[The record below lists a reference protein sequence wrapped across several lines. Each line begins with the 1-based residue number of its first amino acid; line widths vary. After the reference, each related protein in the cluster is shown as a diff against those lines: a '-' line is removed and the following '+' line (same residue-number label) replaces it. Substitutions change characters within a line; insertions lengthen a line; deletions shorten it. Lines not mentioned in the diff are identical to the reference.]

1 MVRMPAAHS
10 RVYYFAQGHANGGGA
25 TAELAAATGPCA
37 LPALMLCRIEVV
49 QFLVE
54 QESDEFL
61 DDLCLLGGGD
71 GDASESLE
79 KHVHQPE
86 EACHLGLDHVP
97 QPIWQPKR
105 SKLRVALLVRP
116 QTHSIPLPPRPHEGP
131 ES

>member
-1 MVRMPAAHS
+1 MPAASGMVRMPAAHS

-37 LPALMLCRIEVV
+37 LPVLMLCRIEVV

-61 DDLCLLGGGD
+61 DDLCLLGGGG

-86 EACHLGLDHVP
+86 EARHLGLDHVLAHCGL
-97 QPIWQPKR
+97 
-105 SKLRVALLVRP
+105 SSLHLCLHTLL
-116 QTHSIPLPPRPHEGP
+116 I
-131 ES
+131 